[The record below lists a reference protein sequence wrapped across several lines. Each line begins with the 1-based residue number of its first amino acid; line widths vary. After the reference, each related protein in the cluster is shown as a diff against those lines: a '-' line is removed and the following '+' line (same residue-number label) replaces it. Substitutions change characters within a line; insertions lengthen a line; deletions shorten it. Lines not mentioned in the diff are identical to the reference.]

1 MIKTLLKSMRQYKKV
16 SWATIFFSTFE
27 VVFEKIIPLCM
38 SGLIDNGIEGG
49 VMSKVWKYGLALLF
63 LAVIQMVTGMLAAFL
78 GSRASAGFGANLRSD
93 MYDNV
98 QTFAFSNI
106 DKFSTASI
114 VTRLTTDV
122 TNIQNAYQ
130 MLIRIAIRGPVML
143 IFAMIVSFR
152 IDSQISLMFIAIIP
166 VLATLLV
173 LIIIKVNPVFKRV
186 IHTYDELNNVVQ
198 ENVRGIR
205 VDKTIYQE
213 DQEDIREDIQRLRK
227 SGAPYCAQLAY
238 HAGLH
243 VYLHDTHLMA
253 RRKGG
258 HRQRQ
263 QRSTRSDHRLANR
276 AVHLRH
282 ADTHEPH
289 DALHGLCH
297 DDNRELFR
305 SAYS

>member
-27 VVFEKIIPLCM
+27 VVFEIVIPLCM

-49 VMSKVWKYGLALLF
+49 VMSMVWKYGLALLF
-63 LAVIQMVTGMLAAFL
+63 LAVFQMVTGMLAAFL

-166 VLATLLV
+166 ILAALLV
-173 LIIIKVNPVFKRV
+173 LIIIKVHHVFKRV
-186 IHTYDELNNVVQ
+186 FHTYDELNNVVQ

-205 VDKTIYQE
+205 VVKSFNQE
-213 DQEDIREDIQRLRK
+213 DHEISKFEKIQTAHTTEPTPRWVISKTRIRPGIFWLTRK
-227 SGAPYCAQLAY
+227 QG
-238 HAGLH
+238 GLSKRS
-243 VYLHDTHLMA
+243 LTLPFMA
-253 RRKGG
+253 EGRPA
-258 HRQRQ
+258 
-263 QRSTRSDHRLANR
+263 S
-276 AVHLRH
+276 
-282 ADTHEPH
+282 
-289 DALHGLCH
+289 HGFWWKQKYPPPC
-297 DDNRELFR
+297 FI
-305 SAYS
+305 